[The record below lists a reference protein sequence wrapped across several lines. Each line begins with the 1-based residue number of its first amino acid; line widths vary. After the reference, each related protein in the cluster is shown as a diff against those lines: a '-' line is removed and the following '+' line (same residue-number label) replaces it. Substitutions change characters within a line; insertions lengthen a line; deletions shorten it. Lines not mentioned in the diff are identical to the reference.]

1 MSNKTPKVENKG
13 AGLFLVDPNPPG
25 SGVLPAEDMFI
36 YVKFT
41 ATERSRGV
49 VTLTDSDSSINESRD
64 GEINFIASEVK
75 YDASGEPL
83 KNLMGKTESYA
94 TTNYTDIGGV
104 KNSYSSGSLEGF
116 GIKNISIKYNAS
128 LVPQVDISFTDVR
141 GSALFDVI
149 EQDNRKSPYSLFFKM
164 PYPIFNLTVK
174 GYFGNPVEY
183 CLHMVN
189 WTSKFDPGTGNF
201 DITANFLGF
210 QQAFLADM
218 TIGNV
223 IGVNNTDLGKEALA
237 NLPMK
242 AQDPVYPDKMIDIGP
257 TPSLDSFIK
266 KISKL
271 QVDLEFLKSNDDTY
285 KKLIIL
291 NTQKKKLKR
300 IQSFIGAP
308 IPKDVGN
315 PTTKT
320 PYSEIPND
328 KDVIVTSEI
337 QGEGSLILN
346 QEYLSIR
353 DYLIF
358 KYSSIVS
365 VNYYMKT
372 LYDLLKDYQKFKVV
386 NYKQLKTGIVDGI
399 IIDGDTIIN
408 ETIFPIS
415 EGDGEIIDYL
425 TGLEVS
431 TAGGTLSTKTAG
443 KGYPSFPTTLIG
455 AIDGLKQP
463 SPISSQFQSP
473 SSLNG
478 EFQNGDVDISQF
490 VRPTSAK
497 SQFLSKDPVFVL
509 DFRKMRSEVKRMII
523 DIDKQIK
530 EDTKSV
536 NVKIN
541 EELKKSIGYNPTVKT
556 VFEILCNNVQSLV
569 DVTYK
574 VAMQAEG
581 QTKERAKELKKNVLD
596 TDIDTDESG
605 DFKNSTIYAFPKI
618 IQISDTGEAQEK
630 YVGSKD
636 LNLTTNSF
644 PEIKF
649 IEDVAKGITKSSS
662 ELRTIRKQ
670 TSKLKQQGFDTNSW
684 VPNNPIDVANDNPF
698 LFINSLSSES
708 VGVDE
713 LIKQFYNILLTR
725 YAVCKNYS
733 KMPETQLSAF
743 GIFDAIDAKKSIFES
758 TIRKVLSEKLSTSG
772 SDAIISNGITSG
784 YVIEQSN
791 IPIINESGDDL
802 PKLGDIEI
810 SGFRNDDVEYIEIE
824 DNSGKIIDSKSALW
838 KEVKNKNKYENI
850 FGETVQ
856 TGFDKTIGSYTQYLN
871 HLVFVNASY
880 DVWGVKVNKKLKKG
894 QTANN
899 KFSIKDNDIT
909 RIDGGQPP
917 PEGSTNNVD
926 TPIKT
931 DYINVLSA
939 GSSSDGGQQVEIPRY
954 LTTVSPSSNLPE
966 ESSILYNNPHPGGNK
981 SKALLLLNT
990 LPFVPFQ
997 HVIDNYINK
1006 THNGKYLD
1014 IIRLPKYYLLFI
1026 AGTLWRATESSD
1038 PIDWSNSEVDSVTI
1052 NQYLSTI
1059 GVNKSYGGTPTI
1071 SASLTSLPTKTKETL
1086 IEFFIQWVTNEFE
1099 TFESQV
1105 VGYTTEEDITAK
1117 YQKGEKIAYKLSENI
1132 NLIINAIDIFTP
1144 NALDSGLSL
1153 DGFATYYNS
1162 FVDNFTKEEDS
1173 TEEKDPAVIEKED
1186 TQLEPIKLQMYNY
1199 FKNIYDK
1206 WIAGSP
1212 QDQLSYNACG
1222 EAGKNLIDYFKF
1234 INRGFNDIGNKAVIN
1249 LDSVATLSENMDT
1262 NFYFYISKILRDSNF
1277 LFQIMPSYINFKD
1290 EEEMKDIFRPVTDIS
1305 QRNSS
1310 SGPTYLCIY
1319 AGGTSEVL
1327 DLNEKSRYTY
1337 KNDGFSFQNPP
1348 PDMESTGGEED
1359 FNLVA
1364 FRVAYGAENQTMFK
1378 SVSLN
1383 QQEHRETA
1391 EYFAALTDLIDK
1403 RGGTQRSYQGTDLYK
1418 IFKTRSYK
1426 AEVESLGCM
1435 SLQPMMY
1442 FQLDNVPFFNGAYM
1456 VLNVSHTI
1464 TPNHMVTTFSGL
1476 RQSKI
1481 LSPPVEEI
1489 TTFLDS
1495 DLTETIEEDT
1505 EFVFQNQNNPDKY
1518 NVGVDTDKEPDTPFD
1533 LVQINKNSLIDMGV
1547 LETNASDLG
1556 IILQSQFA
1564 AGTDPVISKS
1574 QVTMLLAN
1582 MLTMSSDANGHG
1594 FSHIVESWPEIDS
1607 PTRQQQSY
1615 YDKENKLGN
1624 PSTDDDN
1631 PYIIQSINP
1640 IKYSLL
1646 QVQTI
1651 AHKYRKRGYIPIV
1664 GLDEYKEASYVLG
1677 VDLVTNPDLINED
1690 KLLAVRVS
1698 LFKWKLGICSP
1709 FSYSKGGSANNFTK
1723 TVAILSGEKGGTIG
1737 KSFDNFARVLSR
1749 FDLIGINIEGTTS
1762 DCNSDTSSQVAPDTS
1777 IVGN

>member
-25 SGVLPAEDMFI
+25 SGALPAEDMFI

-698 LFINSLSSES
+698 LFINSIES
-708 VGVDE
+708 QGDE
-713 LIKQFYNILLTR
+713 EIKKQFYNILLTR

-733 KMPETQLSAF
+733 KMLETQLSAF
-743 GIFDAIDAKKSIFES
+743 GIFDAIDAKKSIFD
-758 TIRKVLSEKLSTSG
+758 TTVRKVLSTALSKSG
-772 SDAIISNGITSG
+772 SDAIISNGISSG

-824 DNSGKIIDSKSALW
+824 DNGGKIIGSKSALW
-838 KEVKNKNKYENI
+838 KEVKNNNKYENI
-850 FGETVQ
+850 FGQKVQ

-880 DVWGVKVNKKLKKG
+880 DVWGEKVNKKLKKG

-909 RIDGGQPP
+909 RIDGGQSP
-917 PEGSTNNVD
+917 PEGATNNVD

-939 GSSSDGGQQVEIPRY
+939 GSSSGGGQQVEIPRY

-966 ESSILYNNPHPGGNK
+966 ESSILYNNPHSGGNK

-997 HVIDNYINK
+997 HVIDNYIINQ
-1006 THNGKYLD
+1006 HNGRYLD

-1038 PIDWSNSEVDSVTI
+1038 PIDWANSEVDSVTI

-1099 TFESQV
+1099 TFESKV
-1105 VGYTTEEDITAK
+1105 VDYTTEEDITDKYKKGGFIAK
-1117 YQKGEKIAYKLSENI
+1117 KLSGNI

-1153 DGFATYYNS
+1153 DGFDTYYNS

-1348 PDMESTGGEED
+1348 PDMSSTGGEED

-1435 SLQPMMY
+1435 NIQPMMY

-1518 NVGVDTDKEPDTPFD
+1518 NVGVDTDKEPDTPFA

-1564 AGTDPVISKS
+1564 TGADPVISKS

-1607 PTRQQQSY
+1607 PTRQQQEY
-1615 YDKENKLGN
+1615 YAEDNPYGN
-1624 PSTDDDN
+1624 PSPGGEDN
-1631 PYIIQSINP
+1631 LSIL
-1640 IKYSLL
+1640 SA
-1646 QVQTI
+1646 QTI

-1664 GLDEYKEASYVLG
+1664 GLAQYQEAKEVLG
-1677 VDLVTNPDLINED
+1677 VDLVTDPDQ
-1690 KLLAVRVS
+1690 S
-1698 LFKWKLGICSP
+1698 FGI
-1709 FSYSKGGSANNFTK
+1709 
-1723 TVAILSGEKGGTIG
+1723 
-1737 KSFDNFARVLSR
+1737 
-1749 FDLIGINIEGTTS
+1749 
-1762 DCNSDTSSQVAPDTS
+1762 TS
-1777 IVGN
+1777 IAPQGTMVVPIISQKQLTNFQVTREEQLEKVLIILLGF